1 MYKQLI
7 QECASVLKIYIDD
20 NKLSLLSDYCTSIAS
35 DGVQKGFT
43 NIKGSKDIVDR
54 HIGESLFLVQCIN
67 KYANGEKANLIDIGT
82 GAGIPGIILGIINAN
97 YQVDL
102 LDANKKKSL
111 FVEGI
116 IQSLELSNFNSI
128 NQRVEDFAKE
138 QKNIYKY
145 AVSKAVAPLSI
156 LMEYAMPLL
165 TINGLLF
172 APKGSESR
180 NEVNNVE
187 NASKELGC
195 EIIDVIEFPKNF
207 TENNQA
213 IIIVKK
219 FKKTPNRFPRK
230 SGIAIKRP
238 L

>member
-7 QECASVLKIYIDD
+7 QECASVLKIHIDD

>member
-172 APKGSESR
+172 SPKGSESR